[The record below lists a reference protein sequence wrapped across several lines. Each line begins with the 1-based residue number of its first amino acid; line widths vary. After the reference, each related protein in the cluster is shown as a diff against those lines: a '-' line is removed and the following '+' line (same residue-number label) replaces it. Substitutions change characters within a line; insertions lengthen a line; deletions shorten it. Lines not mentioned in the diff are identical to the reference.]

1 MAIKGLSIPVFGK
14 YTNTSGTISYSEGK
28 TIGHAIEY
36 SIDIET
42 SDDNP
47 LYGDNMIIEHDNGTF
62 QSGTLTLNTSE
73 LTPTVSKWLLGLTE
87 NTVSVGSGQDVVS
100 VTEYVFNDDLKPL
113 ACGFGV
119 IELHQINDTDV
130 YKTVILDKVVPNIPS
145 NAATTKGE
153 TIDWQ
158 TQEITFRIERSED
171 AKHSWKR
178 EATHDTEAA
187 AIAYLNQVLGV
198 SSS

>member
-14 YTNTSGTISYSEGK
+14 YANSSGTISYSEGK

-36 SIDIET
+36 SIDVT
-42 SDDNP
+42 SSDDNP

-73 LTPTVSKWLLGLTE
+73 LTGEVSKWLLGLTE
-87 NTVSVGSGQDVVS
+87 NTVSVGSGQS
-100 VTEYVFNDDLKPL
+100 ATTVTEYVFDDDLKPL
-113 ACGFGV
+113 ACGFGI
-119 IELHQINDTDV
+119 IELHQIDDV
-130 YKTVILDKVVPNIPS
+130 DHYKTVVLNKVVPNIPN

-153 TIDWQ
+153 SIDWQ
-158 TQEITFRIERSED
+158 TKEINFRIERAED
-171 AKHSWKR
+171 TKHSWKR
-178 EATHDTEAA
+178 EAWHDSEADA
-187 AIAYLNQVLGV
+187 LAYLQQVLGV

>member
-14 YTNTSGTISYSEGK
+14 YTNASGTISYSEGK

-36 SIDIET
+36 NIDVET
-42 SDDNP
+42 SDNNP

-73 LTPTVSKWLLGLTE
+73 LTGEVSKWLLGLTE
-87 NTVSVGSGQDVVS
+87 NTVSVGTGQTATS
-100 VTEYVFNDDLKPL
+100 VTEYVFDDDLKPL
-113 ACGFGV
+113 ACGFGI
-119 IELHQINDTDV
+119 IELHQIDDV
-130 YKTVILDKVVPNIPS
+130 DHYKTVILNKVVPNIPS
-145 NAATTKGE
+145 NAATTRGE

-158 TQEITFRIERSED
+158 TQEITFRIERAED
-171 AKHSWKR
+171 AKHAWKR
-178 EATHDTEAA
+178 EAWHVSEADA
-187 AIAYLNQVLGV
+187 LAYLQQVLGV

>member
-36 SIDIET
+36 SIDVT
-42 SDDNP
+42 SSDDNP

-73 LTPTVSKWLLGLTE
+73 LTGAVSKWLLGLTE
-87 NTVSVGSGQDVVS
+87 NTVSVGTGQTSTS
-100 VTEYVFNDDLKPL
+100 VTEYVFDDDLKPL
-113 ACGFGV
+113 ACGFGI
-119 IELHQINDTDV
+119 IELHQIDDV
-130 YKTVILDKVVPNIPS
+130 DHYKTVVLPKVVPNIP
-145 NAATTKGE
+145 NDAATTKGE

-158 TQEITFRIERSED
+158 TTEINFRIERAD
-171 AKHSWKR
+171 DTKHAWKR
-178 EATHDTEAA
+178 EAWHDSEADA
-187 AIAYLNQVLGV
+187 LAYLQQVLGV